1 MKEIRNFRNIR
12 RKPQLFGFTYNNFL
26 IFCAIA
32 LLGSFILFNGIT
44 FKKIIIYAI
53 ILLIGFI
60 ATRYL
65 IGAESLL
72 NKAMNEKFP
81 KEINDF
87 TKKVK
92 KKK

>member
-12 RKPQLFGFTYNNFL
+12 RKPELFGFTYNNFL
-26 IFCAIA
+26 IFCGIA
-32 LLGSFILFNGIT
+32 LFGSFILFSGIT
-44 FKKIIIYAI
+44 INKLLIYGV

-72 NKAMNEKFP
+72 TKTLNEKFP

-87 TKKVK
+87 SKKVK
-92 KKK
+92 K

>member
-12 RKPQLFGFTYNNFL
+12 RKPELFGFTYNNFL